1 MSVKF
6 AEFHQKQKKL
16 SNFFIPLHLL
26 SDTTMYRSEKTK
38 EEKPLTAIS
47 VQGRLL
53 SGKPTVIILATQG
66 F

>member
-1 MSVKF
+1 
-6 AEFHQKQKKL
+6 
-16 SNFFIPLHLL
+16 
-26 SDTTMYRSEKTK
+26 MYRSEKTK

-53 SGKPTVIILATQG
+53 SGNSTVIILATQG